1 MAARTRKAPASTR
14 KFGLLRFIAYLHVLL
29 GLIVLISAIGAGVLT
44 LTSGDSVFAA
54 GDQVVQLGGP
64 VTAAGIIISGLFLAL
79 VYIGIGHAILAFLSV
94 EEHTRRNAT
103 AQEQLLRANMQL
115 LRQLD
120 QRLP

>member
-14 KFGLLRFIAYLHVLL
+14 KFGLLRFIAYLHVFVGLL
-29 GLIVLISAIGAGVLT
+29 VLIGAVVSGVLT
-44 LTSGDSVFAA
+44 ITQSSAFTA
-54 GDQVVQLGGP
+54 GDQVVQFGGP
-64 VTAAGIIISGLFLAL
+64 LAAAVVIGSGAFFAL
-79 VYIGIGHAILAFLSV
+79 IYVGIGHAILAFLSI
-94 EEHTRRNAT
+94 EEHTRRSAT

>member
-14 KFGLLRFIAYLHVLL
+14 KFGLLRFIAYLHVFVGLL
-29 GLIVLISAIGAGVLT
+29 ALIGAVVSGVLAMT
-44 LTSGDSVFAA
+44 QSSTFIA

-64 VTAAGIIISGLFLAL
+64 VAAASIILGGLFFAL
-79 VYIGIGHAILAFLSV
+79 VYIGIGHAILAFLSI
-94 EEHTRRNAT
+94 EEHTRRSAT

>member
-14 KFGLLRFIAYLHVLL
+14 KFGLLRFIAYLHVVV
-29 GLIVLISAIGAGVLT
+29 GLIVLISSIAAGVLAIT
-44 LTSGDSVFAA
+44 QNSAIAA
-54 GDQVVQLGGP
+54 GDQVIQLGGP

-79 VYIGIGHAILAFLSV
+79 VYFGIGHAILAFLSI
-94 EEHTRRNAT
+94 EEHTRRSAT